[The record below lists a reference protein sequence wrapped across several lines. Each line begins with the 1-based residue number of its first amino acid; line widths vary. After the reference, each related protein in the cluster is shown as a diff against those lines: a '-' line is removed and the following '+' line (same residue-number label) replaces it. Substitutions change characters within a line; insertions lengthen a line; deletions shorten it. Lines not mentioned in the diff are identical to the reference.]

1 MENTKEIILKEYYN
15 FRVDNF
21 NYDPITLQKP
31 RSIFSKTLTFRHQ
44 KTKLD
49 NINFPKNN
57 SYFLFYQI
65 LNIFNN
71 SDEDMKMKNEDIIHK
86 ILSFIYEYIES
97 KEDFNP
103 INSFNYYFD
112 DILFPFINSNKIYN
126 KFENKNEFYIFLL
139 FNIVLVLSKGI
150 NEEFFNNLYFS
161 ILEVIILYE
170 YFFIKNFSKDNNE
183 INQIIINIIIS
194 IINDYIN
201 ISNDNIII
209 NFLRGFLFDEGKING
224 TNFLIPEK
232 NIENYYSEF
241 EDFFKFIKEKIET
254 ETKNSLKLNKNLF
267 DNLIQIKRNKFTND
281 GKNENL
287 KENNN
292 TMKEL
297 ISENIKQIK
306 KLETIIFELKEN
318 IKEKENEILNLQN
331 QLNDGKI
338 EKEKELKQFLLEK
351 FEKENEIKELN
362 NQINKQKSL
371 IITKNNIIEEQK
383 ILLNEQKLQISKQEK
398 ILSEQELQIK
408 EQIKKINDSEHN
420 DIESQNTTLS
430 RIDI

>member
-1 MENTKEIILKEYYN
+1 M
-15 FRVDNF
+15 
-21 NYDPITLQKP
+21 
-31 RSIFSKTLTFRHQ
+31 
-44 KTKLD
+44 
-49 NINFPKNN
+49 
-57 SYFLFYQI
+57 
-65 LNIFNN
+65 
-71 SDEDMKMKNEDIIHK
+71 
-86 ILSFIYEYIES
+86 
-97 KEDFNP
+97 
-103 INSFNYYFD
+103 
-112 DILFPFINSNKIYN
+112 
-126 KFENKNEFYIFLL
+126 
-139 FNIVLVLSKGI
+139 VLSKGI

-183 INQIIINIIIS
+183 INQIIINIIIL

-292 TMKEL
+292 TMKDL
-297 ISENIKQIK
+297 NSENIKQIK